1 MKRDMMIV
9 VNGRF
14 LGRTVTGVERFARM
28 LLGEVHD
35 RIAQGGEPARW
46 TLLIPPGVAAPP
58 EWPHFTVRTVG
69 KGGGHA
75 WEQLHLPR
83 AARGSTLLNLCNSGP
98 VAPRQALTVIHDALV
113 YDLPGNFS
121 RPYRTMHRTLGHLIA
136 RRSRIATVSGFSRD
150 RLAKVLGRDPAAIAV
165 IPNAADHVD
174 AIAPDTAIV
183 DQLGLTAGRF
193 LLFVGSF
200 APNKNLPRTLEAF
213 ARVARPEDRLVLVGA
228 AVKSFAQNGL
238 DAVPPGVVLPGRIS
252 DAALMGLYGAA
263 RALVFPS
270 LYEGF
275 GIPPLEMM
283 RFCRPVMAGDI
294 PPVREVCG
302 DAALYVD
309 PNSVDAIADGIE
321 QMLRDDTLVETLAA
335 RTGARAN
342 AYTWAASADDLLAAL
357 ATV

>member
-1 MKRDMMIV
+1 MIG

-28 LLGEVHD
+28 LLSEVHD
-35 RIAQGGEPARW
+35 RIVRGEEPPRW
-46 TLLIPPGVAAPP
+46 TILLPPGVAMPD
-58 EWPHFTVRTVG
+58 EWPHFSARTIG
-69 KGGGHA
+69 KGGGHG
-75 WEQLHLPR
+75 WEQFHLPR
-83 AARGSTLLNLCNSGP
+83 AVHGSTLLNLCNSGP
-98 VAPRQALTVIHDALV
+98 VLPRRSLTVIHDALV

-121 RPYRTMHRTLGHLIA
+121 WPYRTMHRTLGRLIA
-136 RRSRIATVSGFSRD
+136 RRVRIATVSGFSRD
-150 RLAKVLGRDPAAIAV
+150 RLAAVLALDPATIPV

-174 AIAPDTAIV
+174 AIVPDTAIV
-183 DQLGLTAGRF
+183 DQLGLTPGRF

-200 APNKNLPRTLEAF
+200 APNKNLPRALEAF
-213 ARVARPEDRLVLVGA
+213 ARVAQPNDRLVLVGA
-228 AVKSFAQNGL
+228 AVKSFAQNGM
-238 DAVPPGVVLPGRIS
+238 DTVPPGVILPGRIS
-252 DAALMGLYGAA
+252 DAALMGLYRGA

-283 RFCRPVMAGDI
+283 RFGRPVLAGDI

-309 PNSVDAIADGIE
+309 PMSVDAIAAGME
-321 QMLRDDTLVETLAA
+321 RMLRDDTLVETLAA
-335 RTGARAN
+335 RTVARAH
-342 AYTWAASADDLLAAL
+342 AYTWAASADDLIAAL

>member
-1 MKRDMMIV
+1 MIG

-28 LLGEVHD
+28 LLNEVHD
-35 RIAQGGEPARW
+35 RVAQGTEPPRW
-46 TLLIPPGVAAPP
+46 TILLPPGVAAPA
-58 EWPHFTVRTVG
+58 EWPHFSARTIG

-75 WEQLHLPR
+75 WEQFHLPR
-83 AARGSTLLNLCNSGP
+83 AAHGSTLLNLCNSGP
-98 VAPRQALTVIHDALV
+98 VLPRQSLTVIHDALV

-121 RPYRTMHRTLGHLIA
+121 RPYRTMHRTLGRLIA

-150 RLAKVLGRDPAAIAV
+150 RLAAVLDLDPATIPV

-174 AIAPDTAIV
+174 AIVPDTTIV
-183 DQLGLTAGRF
+183 DTLGLTPGRF

-200 APNKNLPRTLEAF
+200 APNKNLPRALEAF
-213 ARVARPEDRLVLVGA
+213 ARVAQPDDRLVLVGA
-228 AVKSFAQNGL
+228 AVKSFAQNGM
-238 DAVPPGVVLPGRIS
+238 DAVPPGVILPGRIS
-252 DAALMGLYGAA
+252 DAALMGLYRDA

-283 RFCRPVMAGDI
+283 RFGRPVLAGDI

-309 PNSVDAIADGIE
+309 PMSVDSIAAGMAR
-321 QMLRDDTLVETLAA
+321 MLRDDTLVETLAA
-335 RTGARAN
+335 RTVARAH
-342 AYTWAASADDLLAAL
+342 AYTWAASADDLIAAL